1 MTQRLITELISFCIL
16 ANVMIWIIKQ
26 TAASFPVS
34 YIQGRVLFCFGVWLL
49 LELCCITAQL
59 KCVVKKNAV
68 IGENEQK
75 MLR

>member
-26 TAASFPVS
+26 TEASFPVS
-34 YIQGRVLFCFGVWLL
+34 YIQGRALCFGERLSKGFVSRS
-49 LELCCITAQL
+49 L
-59 KCVVKKNAV
+59 KKHTV